1 MDPLLALLCELF
13 AAAKQLCNWQLEFWW
28 QMFSDT
34 EGKGI
39 VKYNRLK
46 GIIKWIH
53 FLVDQD

>member
-1 MDPLLALLCELF
+1 MDPLLAMLCELF
-13 AAAKQLCNWQLEFWW
+13 AAAKQLRNWQLESWW

-46 GIIKWIH
+46 GIILWIH